1 MRTSRARRRACPRRR
16 PPTSSPGSRRP
27 RPSKI
32 PIPTKH
38 NGVQGLPY
46 RRLAGFYFF
55 YFAYL
60 GAFAPFFSLYL
71 DAAGMSAVEIGVLM
85 SAPQLTRIVAPHLWG
100 WLADRGTSRLR
111 VARLAGAAG
120 TIAWLGVFAGAHF
133 AWLFAVVLTMTFFWS
148 AALPLMEAT
157 TLSHLGEETAR
168 YGRIRVWG
176 SLGFIVAVVGLGYAL
191 DALSTK
197 AVLWTVLVLMAGML
211 GFCWVVPDSKTAPH
225 ASDDLPIGHIIKR
238 PEVIALI
245 AACALMSAAHGPY
258 YTFFTI
264 HLMDHGYSKSVAGW
278 LWALGVVSEIGIFL
292 WMPHLFR
299 AFTPRQVL
307 LASFAL
313 AAARFLLIGWLPESL
328 AMLLFA
334 QVLHAASFGSFHAAA
349 IGVVHRFFPGRHQAR
364 GQAIYGSLAFGVGGA
379 IGTFTSGYAWAGLG
393 PAPTFSIAALCA
405 LLGFALIAW
414 KLRGTARD

>member
-1 MRTSRARRRACPRRR
+1 MQR
-16 PPTSSPGSRRP
+16 
-27 RPSKI
+27 
-32 PIPTKH
+32 
-38 NGVQGLPY
+38 LPY

-60 GAFAPFFSLYL
+60 GAFAPFFSLHL
-71 DAAGMSAVEIGVLM
+71 DAVGMSAVEIGVLL

-120 TIAWLGVFAGAHF
+120 TVAWLGVFAGAQF

-176 SLGFIVAVVGLGYAL
+176 SIGFIVAVVGLGYAL

-197 AVLWTVLVLMAGML
+197 AVLWTVLVLMGCML
-211 GFCWVVPDSKTAPH
+211 GFCWAVPDSRITPH
-225 ASDDLPIGHIIKR
+225 ASDDLPIGHILRR
-238 PEVIALI
+238 PEVMALI

-258 YTFFTI
+258 YAFFTI
-264 HLMDHGYSKSVAGW
+264 HLMDHGYSKSAAGW
-278 LWALGVVSEIGIFL
+278 LWALGVVSEIGIFV
-292 WMPHLFR
+292 WMPHLFH

-307 LASFAL
+307 LVSFAL
-313 AAARFLLIGWLPESL
+313 AVARFLLIGWIPDSL
-328 AMLLFA
+328 AMLLLA

-379 IGTFTSGYAWAGLG
+379 IGTFASGYAWSGLG
-393 PAPTFSIAALCA
+393 PAPTFSMAALCA
-405 LLGFALIAW
+405 LLGFVLIAW
-414 KLRGTARD
+414 KLRVAARD